1 MDRRRFLE
9 SLILGA
15 SALAIDPERLLWTPG
30 AKTIFIP
37 PAPVVVRLVYDCWIR
52 QADGRIRVE
61 TRNYETDDVVYWR
74 FWPGPRMPLVHIPSF
89 REPAL
94 ISFGPYPTED
104 AGTRLTAL
112 MFGDNLGAPLD

>member
-37 PAPVVVRLVYDCWIR
+37 PPLRVVRYVEERWVRLR
-52 QADGRIRVE
+52 SGRIRIDLVNFETDELLE
-61 TRNYETDDVVYWR
+61 TRNWPDDQRPFVWIPQYRLPAPNTVVR
-74 FWPGPRMPLVHIPSF
+74 REF
-89 REPAL
+89 RL
-94 ISFGPYPTED
+94 SD
-104 AGTRLTAL
+104 C
-112 MFGDNLGAPLD
+112 D